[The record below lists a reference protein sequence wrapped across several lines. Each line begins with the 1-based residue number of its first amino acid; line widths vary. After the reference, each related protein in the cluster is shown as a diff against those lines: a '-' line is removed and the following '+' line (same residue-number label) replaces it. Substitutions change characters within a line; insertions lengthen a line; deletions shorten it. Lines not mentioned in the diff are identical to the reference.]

1 MSQSSKKYI
10 DRSHENIQMDV
21 VKKLS
26 ITLGLIGLFIMAL
39 VFNVSFPNKEMV
51 YRINLAGINCK

>member
-21 VKKLS
+21 VQKLS
-26 ITLGLIGLFIMAL
+26 ITLGLIGLFIMVL
-39 VFNVSFPNKEMV
+39 IQ
-51 YRINLAGINCK
+51 RIISQ